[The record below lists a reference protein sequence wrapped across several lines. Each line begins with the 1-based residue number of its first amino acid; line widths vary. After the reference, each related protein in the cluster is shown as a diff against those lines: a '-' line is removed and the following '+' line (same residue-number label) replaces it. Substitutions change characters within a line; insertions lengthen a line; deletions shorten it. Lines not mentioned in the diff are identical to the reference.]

1 MLKNHAVELYDT
13 MSVNEQR
20 RVALMGKAYGTMASI
35 KVKLGERNPVL
46 MIMKKT
52 TWLCIGA
59 ALILVIGV
67 GAIFA
72 TSQAVKYSELPS
84 GAFEEQY
91 SPYSVYGL
99 EYIGSEYDP
108 NIQGSGVGNLYYN
121 GQLVET
127 FVDRKDNHDILR
139 YEAKETRGITVYT
152 IYDSDGTLTGL
163 EQVN

>member
-1 MLKNHAVELYDT
+1 MKNHAVELYDT
-13 MSVNEQR
+13 IASV
-20 RVALMGKAYGTMASI
+20 
-35 KVKLGERNPVL
+35 KVRLGERNPVN

-52 TWLCIGA
+52 KWLCTGA
-59 ALILVIGV
+59 ALILVIGI

-72 TSQAVKYSELPS
+72 TSQVVKYSELPP

-91 SPYSVYGL
+91 ASYSVYGL

-108 NIQGSGVGNLYYN
+108 TIPGSGVGNLYFN

-152 IYDSDGTLTGL
+152 IYDSDGNLTGL